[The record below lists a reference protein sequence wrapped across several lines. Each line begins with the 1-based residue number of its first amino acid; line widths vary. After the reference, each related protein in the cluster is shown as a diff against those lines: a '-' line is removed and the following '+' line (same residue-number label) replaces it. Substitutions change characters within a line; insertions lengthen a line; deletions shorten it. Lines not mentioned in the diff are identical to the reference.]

1 MPGYRKT
8 LSNIAEKQTS
18 ADLKRMVF
26 FCKDVEGMTKRDLEV
41 DSALDLFGKLE
52 ERGVLSPA
60 KTTFL
65 GKLLGDIARF
75 DCLEM
80 WEEYQRGLASSK
92 DTKKGQGSSEHPDL
106 EEFLSDDYLL
116 KLSKEIHAKDR
127 EPLGIHLGIK
137 ELSKYEISH
146 PGNLQGQVLAMLKD
160 WKGDTMTDT
169 KSDEKQVRFL
179 GDCLAKTGRND
190 LKFKLLKAHNLSPAT
205 G

>member
-41 DSALDLFGKLE
+41 DSALDLFDKLE
-52 ERGVLSPA
+52 ERGVLSKDNPR
-60 KTTFL
+60 FL
-65 GKLLGDIARF
+65 MKLLGDIDRL

-80 WEEYQRGLASSK
+80 WEEYQRGLTSSNA
-92 DTKKGQGSSEHPDL
+92 TKK
-106 EEFLSDDYLL
+106 EFLSDDYLL

>member
-1 MPGYRKT
+1 
-8 LSNIAEKQTS
+8 
-18 ADLKRMVF
+18 MVF

-92 DTKKGQGSSEHPDL
+92 DTKKDNPTSRKRRNDPEIPASRKRKRTPDPSDP
-106 EEFLSDDYLL
+106 EEYLSNKYLNGVL
-116 KLSKEIHAKDR
+116 APEIT
-127 EPLGIHLGIK
+127 E
-137 ELSKYEISH
+137 EE
-146 PGNLQGQVLAMLKD
+146 QQVL
-160 WKGDTMTDT
+160 GP
-169 KSDEKQVRFL
+169 EL
-179 GDCLAKTGRND
+179 GFSRG
-190 LKFKLLKAHNLSPAT
+190 
-205 G
+205 